1 MRPGTEEGKKEP
13 AKGGRKG
20 DSERRQPGFSH
31 WADPQESACLSQC
44 DQPSVPSG
52 FVSQERAGSILV
64 LPTGF
69 SGAAVTKTP
78 RPDCVHL

>member
-1 MRPGTEEGKKEP
+1 MRPGTEGKKEL

-20 DSERRQPGFSH
+20 DSERRQPEFSH
-31 WADPQESACLSQC
+31 WADPQESAHVAHSVTSLMSPRGLYPRNGQALS
-44 DQPSVPSG
+44 
-52 FVSQERAGSILV
+52 L

-69 SGAAVTKTP
+69 LGAAVTKTP